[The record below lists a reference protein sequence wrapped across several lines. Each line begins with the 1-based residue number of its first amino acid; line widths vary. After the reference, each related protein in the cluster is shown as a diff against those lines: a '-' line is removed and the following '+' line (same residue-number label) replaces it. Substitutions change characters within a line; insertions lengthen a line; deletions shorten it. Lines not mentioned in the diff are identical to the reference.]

1 MSLKIYFFALHGV
14 IRRHDK
20 YISMTLLNAN
30 RSFFENMKYYVV
42 HLLQS
47 ISFFPFYLRVMP
59 AENTIYSYI
68 QLTGFTYSRY
78 TLSIPPL
85 NIIEV
90 HPIYRS
96 VMFCIWIFGV
106 KVCLLCRFFV
116 SFYVY
121 IKSRLFGELNG
132 SYFRNK
138 AQYLVSI
145 FIFCSDLFTLQ
156 FIVIDL
162 KTRV

>member
-1 MSLKIYFFALHGV
+1 M
-14 IRRHDK
+14 
-20 YISMTLLNAN
+20 
-30 RSFFENMKYYVV
+30 V

-47 ISFFPFYLRVMP
+47 ISFFPFYLRVMR
-59 AENTIYSYI
+59 AENTILQLYSTYWIYI
-68 QLTGFTYSRY
+68 LPLYIEY
-78 TLSIPPL
+78 TEPPL

-156 FIVIDL
+156 LIVIDL
-162 KTRV
+162 ILIAHHRVTQFKNYLILIFRITDDIFNNSFLNGSIFVIVF